1 MEDYS
6 ENNIAEREILSVTEI
21 NKTANDFLNEAF
33 PPLWVAGEISNFRE
47 YGTSGHWYFS
57 IKDSESVLSCS
68 MFRLQNNALRFKP
81 KEGDK

>member
-47 YGTSGHWYFS
+47 
-57 IKDSESVLSCS
+57 
-68 MFRLQNNALRFKP
+68 
-81 KEGDK
+81 